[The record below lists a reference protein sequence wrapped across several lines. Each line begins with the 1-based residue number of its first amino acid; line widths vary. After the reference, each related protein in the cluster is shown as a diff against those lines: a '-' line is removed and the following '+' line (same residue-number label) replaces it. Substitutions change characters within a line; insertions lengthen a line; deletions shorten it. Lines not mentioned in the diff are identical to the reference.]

1 MAYQDKITEFKHWA
15 TSLGCPPSALPTD
28 DALRRI
34 FKSGSSLLLDQ
45 LQSRI
50 QPVECVRE
58 VRENLLIAQVARYK
72 DKMVPLASRS
82 FQPPELQRYQKIQE
96 LKKHKEK
103 ANQQLTEARKE
114 FQKLSAVIK
123 TKNIQTISAEN
134 RKQLL
139 ESKCNILDLK
149 LESLNKNYD
158 QELKNKVQI
167 LATTPVKL
175 SAKNASE
182 AQATRAVEQALKQL
196 ETFYGMC
203 DQGNAVNNLG
213 DAKQRLW
220 DEMRST
226 FADIPNALL
235 LNVVMKIKEEQLQHI
250 MKLNESKGKCTNA
263 KPPLNNYE
271 VKLLKTKADMLGL
284 AAKYFGAQKELEQ
297 KEERFCQD
305 YSVFVDKLQSKVYG
319 FNGISLADEEN
330 ADELISD
337 YLVQYNMRNF
347 NRAQNEF
354 LREQIEQLR
363 VELEAGAKQLEN
375 HDLKLGSV
383 KQVYGA
389 INISIN
395 RIQQDMV
402 QLSQIKE
409 KILFS
414 RNMMKNLLDDMQA
427 ATQKQNAKSQ
437 LMSTKLKVSNMSMLG
452 AESFCLANDSVFS
465 STKVEFDGNCSA
477 INSTM
482 RRSFDNKTLMPGG
495 AASTTLMA
503 ASGATVPSHLLE
515 FNTFLEIPLEK
526 FSCTPRA
533 CSFLLSANPL
543 IVEAQELASTVQ
555 LAPGYLLTPLGALQE
570 VRKRILWASAIAA
583 HTSDLKLNLQPLIV
597 DPHDLRLKAGRQHEE
612 IDQLLDNL
620 MAIGVKT
627 QLQLEKAE
635 RIYQFLL
642 ENPLRRYVPPSKR
655 YNNGSFADY
664 ESEFNLYYRMA
675 TNESSIR
682 TPTN

>member
-1 MAYQDKITEFKHWA
+1 MAYQEKITEFKNWA
-15 TSLGCPPSALPTD
+15 TSLGCPPTELPTD
-28 DALRRI
+28 DVLRRI
-34 FKSGSSLLLDQ
+34 FKSGSSMLLQQ

-50 QPVECVRE
+50 QTVEYVRE
-58 VRENLLIAQVARYK
+58 VRENLLIAQVARHK

-82 FQPPELQRYQKIQE
+82 FQPPELQRYHKMQE

-103 ANQQLTEARKE
+103 ADLQLAEARKE
-114 FQKLSAVIK
+114 YQKLAASIK

-149 LESLNKNYD
+149 LEALNKSYD
-158 QELKNKVQI
+158 QELQNKAQI

-175 SAKNASE
+175 TAKNASE
-182 AQATRAVEQALKQL
+182 VQATRAVEQALKQL

-203 DQGNAVNNLG
+203 DEGSSLA

-235 LNVVMKIKEEQLQHI
+235 LNVIMKIKEEQLQHI
-250 MKLNESKGKCTNA
+250 MHLNKTRENRTTT

-305 YSVFVDKLQSKVYG
+305 YTVFVDKLQTKVYN
-319 FNGISLADEEN
+319 FNGISDGDEEN
-330 ADELISD
+330 ADELIID

-354 LREQIEQLR
+354 LREQIELLR
-363 VELEAGAKQLEN
+363 LELDAGARQLEN
-375 HDLKLGSV
+375 HDLKLSSV
-383 KQVYGA
+383 KQVYGD
-389 INISIN
+389 INASIN

-437 LMSTKLKVSNMSMLG
+437 LMSTKLKVSNMSMSMLG

-465 STKVEFDGNCSA
+465 STKVEFDGNCSTMNA
-477 INSTM
+477 TM
-482 RRSFDNKTLMPGG
+482 RRSFDNKTIMPGG
-495 AASTTLMA
+495 AGSTTMMT
-503 ASGATVPSHLLE
+503 ASGTTVPSHLLE
-515 FNTFLEIPLEK
+515 LNTFLEIPLEK
-526 FSCTPRA
+526 LSCMPRA

-555 LAPGYLLTPLGALQE
+555 LAPGYLLTPFGALQE

-583 HTSDLKLNLQPLIV
+583 HTTDMKLNLQPLIV
-597 DPHDLRLKAGRQHEE
+597 DPHDLRLKANRQHEE

-635 RIYQFLL
+635 RIYHFLL
-642 ENPLRRYVPPSKR
+642 ENPLRRYVPPGKR
-655 YNNGSFADY
+655 YNNGSFGDY

-675 TNESSIR
+675 TNGGSMR
-682 TPTN
+682 APPN

>member
-1 MAYQDKITEFKHWA
+1 MAYQEKITEFKNWA
-15 TSLGCPPSALPTD
+15 TSLGCPPTELPTD
-28 DALRRI
+28 DVLRRI
-34 FKSGSSLLLDQ
+34 FKSGSSMLLQQ

-50 QPVECVRE
+50 QTVEYVRE
-58 VRENLLIAQVARYK
+58 VRENLLIAQVARHK

-82 FQPPELQRYQKIQE
+82 FQPPELQRYHRMQE

-103 ANQQLTEARKE
+103 ADLQLAEARKE
-114 FQKLSAVIK
+114 YQKLAASIK

-149 LESLNKNYD
+149 LEALNKSYD
-158 QELKNKVQI
+158 QELQNKAQI

-175 SAKNASE
+175 TAKNASE
-182 AQATRAVEQALKQL
+182 VQATRAVEQALKQL

-203 DQGNAVNNLG
+203 DEGSSLA

-235 LNVVMKIKEEQLQHI
+235 LNVIMKIKEEQLQHI
-250 MKLNESKGKCTNA
+250 MHLNKTRENRTTT

-305 YSVFVDKLQSKVYG
+305 YTVFVDKLQTKVYN
-319 FNGISLADEEN
+319 FNGISDGDEEN
-330 ADELISD
+330 ADELIID

-354 LREQIEQLR
+354 LREQIELLR
-363 VELEAGAKQLEN
+363 LELDAGARQLEN
-375 HDLKLGSV
+375 HDLKLSSV
-383 KQVYGA
+383 KQVYGD
-389 INISIN
+389 INASIN

-437 LMSTKLKVSNMSMLG
+437 LMSTKLKVSNMSMSMLG

-465 STKVEFDGNCSA
+465 STKVEFDGNCSTMNA
-477 INSTM
+477 TM

-495 AASTTLMA
+495 AGSTTMMT
-503 ASGATVPSHLLE
+503 ASGTTVPSHLLE
-515 FNTFLEIPLEK
+515 LNTFLEIPLEK
-526 FSCTPRA
+526 LSCMPRA

-555 LAPGYLLTPLGALQE
+555 LAPGYLLTPFGALQE

-583 HTSDLKLNLQPLIV
+583 HTTDLKLNLQPLIV
-597 DPHDLRLKAGRQHEE
+597 DPHDLRLKANRQHEE

-635 RIYQFLL
+635 RIYHFLL
-642 ENPLRRYVPPSKR
+642 ENPLRRYVPPGKR
-655 YNNGSFADY
+655 YNNGSFGDY

-675 TNESSIR
+675 TNGGSMR
-682 TPTN
+682 APPN